1 MLYQLNYRRK
11 TGRADRIR
19 TCDPLLPKQMRY
31 QAALQ
36 PDLIPGRALVGLT
49 LESIAKYRG
58 EPPRGQITR
67 FRGAPAQCAA
77 PAVQRRGG

>member
-11 TGRADRIR
+11 NGRADRIR

-36 PDLIPGRALVGLT
+36 PDLVPGTALAGLT
-49 LESIAKYRG
+49 LESIAQYRG
-58 EPPRGQITR
+58 ECRRGQIVR
-67 FRGAPAQCAA
+67 LGRPDRGPLSLRATP
-77 PAVQRRGG
+77 